1 METPQIPINKQM
13 DEENM
18 IFIFIFISLFL
29 PTSIYYELLNIK
41 KEAYH

>member
-18 IFIFIFISLFL
+18 IFIFIFIYLYL
-29 PTSIYYELLNIK
+29 HLYTMNC
-41 KEAYH
+41 